1 MSLQRNVVANL
12 ASQVYVT
19 LIGILMVPLYVRYMG
34 AEAYGLVGY
43 FAMLQAWFN
52 LLDIGLTPT
61 VARETARLAGGAMA
75 GPDYRRLLRAL
86 EAIFVA
92 LALLGAAVMLL
103 ASAFVADGWL
113 RAEQLP
119 ASEVTGSLR
128 LMALAVVLRWMSGLY
143 RGVIS
148 GFERIVW
155 LSGFNTA
162 VATLRFCG
170 VLPLLMI
177 WSAPPTQFFAY
188 QLAVAALEFG
198 ALLFFAYRLLP
209 VLPAGAR
216 LRLELAPLKPVL
228 KFSLSIAFTSSV
240 WVFVTQ
246 TDKLVL
252 SRILPLAE
260 YGYFTA
266 AVLVASGILI
276 LSGPVSTA
284 IMPRMAKLE
293 AQGLHAQM
301 IDVYRQGT
309 QLVVVIAGGLA
320 STLAVRAEPLLWA
333 WTGNRALAE
342 QAAPVLVLYA
352 IGNGVLAVS
361 AFPYYLQYAKGNLR
375 MHLIGNAIFV
385 ALLLPLV
392 IWAASRHGGTGAGIV
407 WLGTN
412 LASFVLWLPLVHQ
425 RFAPGLNPGWY
436 GRDVLAIAAASA
448 AAALAM
454 HRLLPDSHDR
464 LPQVAEVV
472 VLALVVLLA
481 GAAASSVARLKL
493 KSLVAR

>member
-1 MSLQRNVVANL
+1 MSLQRNIVANL

-19 LIGILMVPLYVRYMG
+19 LIGILMVPMYVRYMG
-34 AEAYGLVGY
+34 AEAYGLVGF

-61 VARETARLAGGAMA
+61 VARETARLTGGAMPA
-75 GPDYRRLLRAL
+75 ADYRRLLRAL
-86 EAIFVA
+86 EAVFVTV
-92 LALLGAAVMLL
+92 ALLGAAVMLL
-103 ASAFVADGWL
+103 ASTMVADGWL
-113 RAEQLP
+113 RAEHLP
-119 ASEVTGSLR
+119 ASEVIGSLQ
-128 LMALAVVLRWMSGLY
+128 LMALTVVLRWMSGLY

-155 LSGFNTA
+155 LSGFNAA

-177 WSAPPTQFFAY
+177 WSVPPTQFFAY
-188 QLAVAALEFG
+188 QLVVAALEFG

-209 VLPAGAR
+209 ALPAGIR
-216 LRLELAPLKPVL
+216 LRPQLAPLKPVL

-284 IMPRMAKLE
+284 ILPRMAKLE
-293 AQGLHAQM
+293 AQGLHAQL

-309 QLVVVIAGGLA
+309 QLVVVIAGALA
-320 STLAVRAEPLLWA
+320 ATLAVRAEPLLWA
-333 WTGNRALAE
+333 WTGNRELAE
-342 QAAPVLVLYA
+342 QASPVLALYA

-375 MHLIGNAIFV
+375 LHLIGNAIFV
-385 ALLLPLV
+385 TLLVPLV
-392 IWAASRHGGTGAGIV
+392 VWAANRYGGTGAGVV
-407 WLGTN
+407 WLATN
-412 LASFVLWLPLVHQ
+412 LLSFALWLPFVHQ
-425 RFAPGLNPGWY
+425 RFAPQLNRSWY
-436 GRDVLAIAAASA
+436 GRDVLTIWLAIAAAA
-448 AAALAM
+448 WAM
-454 HRLLPDSHDR
+454 NQLLPDSQAR
-464 LPQVAEVV
+464 LPQVVEVI

-481 GAAASSVARLKL
+481 GATASSVARLKL
-493 KSLVAR
+493 RSLLSR

>member
-1 MSLQRNVVANL
+1 MSLQRNIVANL

-19 LIGILMVPLYVRYMG
+19 LIGILMVPMYVRYMG
-34 AEAYGLVGY
+34 AEAYGLVGF

-61 VARETARLAGGAMA
+61 VARETARLTGGAMPA
-75 GPDYRRLLRAL
+75 TDYRRLLRAL
-86 EAIFVA
+86 ETVFVA
-92 LALLGAAVMLL
+92 VALLGAVVMLL
-103 ASAFVADGWL
+103 ASTMVADGWL

-119 ASEVTGSLR
+119 ASELSGSLQ

-155 LSGFNTA
+155 LSGFNSA

-177 WSAPPTQFFAY
+177 WSVPPTQFFAY

-209 VLPAGAR
+209 TLPAGTR
-216 LRLELAPLKPVL
+216 LRLELAPLRPVL

-284 IMPRMAKLE
+284 IMPRMARLE
-293 AQGLHAQM
+293 AQGQHAQLLE
-301 IDVYRQGT
+301 VYRQGT
-309 QLVVVIAGGLA
+309 QLVTVLAGALA
-320 STLAVRAEPLLWA
+320 AALALRSEPLLWA
-333 WTGNRALAE
+333 WTGDRTLAE
-342 QAAPVLVLYA
+342 HAAPLLALYA

-361 AFPYYLQYAKGNLR
+361 AFPYYLQYAKGDLR
-375 MHLIGNAIFV
+375 LHLIGNAMFV
-385 ALLLPLV
+385 ALLVPLV
-392 IWAASRHGGTGAGIV
+392 IWAASRHGGTGAGMV
-407 WLGTN
+407 WLGVN
-412 LASFVLWLPLVHQ
+412 LLSFAVWLPFVHR
-425 RFAPGLNPGWY
+425 RFAPGLNRPWY
-436 GRDVLAIAAASA
+436 CRDVLPIVAAMTAAAW
-448 AAALAM
+448 AM
-454 HRLLPDSHDR
+454 QQLLPDSQTR
-464 LPQVAEVV
+464 WAQVAEVV
-472 VLALVVLLA
+472 VLTLVVLVA
-481 GAAASSVARLKL
+481 GTAASSFARLRL
-493 KSLVAR
+493 KSLLAR